1 LSKSGPAGTATE
13 VGGLPGLRI
22 CRVFLGFLSGFNY
35 PFNSFASTL
44 YPGFSGFLI
53 ILFLPGSGSF
63 GNHAGG
69 IPNLTDS
76 SISDGWLKTFYDGGK
91 VLIFGK
97 MRAELLR
104 LQIAETG
111 LNQGRGAVLSSY
123 RSADRSGGGGFSGGG
138 HAYSG
143 GGHAYSRGH
152 EGWGGGRSYSYRGA
166 AMSATN
172 TAIAAVRRLRMPSSA
187 DFRSVRRMRGTE
199 LRYVKTPARV
209 NHPCRGGAEG
219 ALNRP
224 AE

>member
-1 LSKSGPAGTATE
+1 MLKKSILTLLLAVAAIIFLTPVSALAQR
-13 VGGLPGLRI
+13 GGHGGGSR
-22 CRVFLGFLSGFNY
+22 
-35 PFNSFASTL
+35 
-44 YPGFSGFLI
+44 GFSG
-53 ILFLPGSGSF
+53 
-63 GNHAGG
+63 GG
-69 IPNLTDS
+69 
-76 SISDGWLKTFYDGGK
+76 GH
-91 VLIFGK
+91 
-97 MRAELLR
+97 
-104 LQIAETG
+104 
-111 LNQGRGAVLSSY
+111 SY
-123 RSADRSGGGGFSGGG
+123 SRSGGGGFSGGG

-199 LRYVKTPARV
+199 LRYVQTPARV